1 MSEEAKKE
9 EIVEEGEFVEV
20 DLPEEK
26 PSGKIADLAPKE
38 ETTET
43 EEVDVEAQQ
52 AIEDVSSEPA
62 EKSQDELEDYSEK
75 VQKRISKLTR
85 KLREAERGQESAYE
99 YAKRMSEEN
108 QHLKTRSSTLD
119 RSYLQEAES
128 RLKSQKQQALAALK
142 NAHEVADYDKV
153 AKAQEVLAKIAVEEN
168 KVTVSKAQLEQQI
181 NVQEEQQANY
191 QDYVQPQQQVQAQPQ
206 QNLELA
212 ETDKKW
218 VEKNKWFGEDE
229 IMTVSAY
236 AIHNQL
242 QEEGFDLGT
251 EEYYSEIDKRIR
263 VEFPQ
268 KFNESSVK
276 SKPQQKVASAGR
288 VAGNTASNKRQ
299 VKLSPSEVQM
309 AKRLNVPLGEYAK
322 YVKR

>member
-9 EIVEEGEFVEV
+9 EMFDEGEIVEV

-38 ETTET
+38 END
-43 EEVDVEAQQ
+43 EEAEK
-52 AIEDVSSEPA
+52 AIEDVSEEPKEKA
-62 EKSQDELEDYSEK
+62 EDELEDYSEK

-99 YAKRMSEEN
+99 YAKRIAEEN
-108 QHLKTRSSTLD
+108 QQLKTRSSSLD

-128 RLKSQKQQALAALK
+128 RLKSQKAQALAALK
-142 NAHEVADYDKV
+142 NAHEVADYEKV

-168 KVTVSKAQLEQQI
+168 KVTTSKAQLEYQQ
-181 NVQEEQQANY
+181 NVQAEQQTNY
-191 QDYVQPQQQVQAQPQ
+191 QNYVQRPQ
-206 QNLELA
+206 QNAVPQLGERERA
-212 ETDKKW
+212 W
-218 VEKNKWFGEDE
+218 VEKNEWFGQDE
-229 IMTVSAY
+229 VMTMGAM
-236 AIHNQL
+236 AINNQL
-242 QEEGFDLGT
+242 EAEGFDVGS
-251 EEYYSEIDKRIR
+251 EEYYTEVDRRIR
-263 VEFPQ
+263 KEFPQ
-268 KFNESSVK
+268 KFTESSVK

-288 VAGNTASNKRQ
+288 VAGNPGSNKRQ

-309 AKRLNVPLGEYAK
+309 AKRLNVPLSEYAK

>member
-1 MSEEAKKE
+1 MSEEAKNE
-9 EIVEEGEFVEV
+9 EIVDEGEVVEV

-38 ETTET
+38 EHDE
-43 EEVDVEAQQ
+43 EAQE
-52 AIEDVSSEPA
+52 AIEDVSEEPE
-62 EKSQDELEDYSEK
+62 EKSADELEDYSEK

-99 YAKRMSEEN
+99 YAKRIAEEN
-108 QHLKTRSSTLD
+108 QHLKTRSSSLD

-128 RLKSQKQQALAALK
+128 RLKSQKAQALAALK
-142 NAHEVADYDKV
+142 NAHEVADYEKV

-168 KVTVSKAQLEQQI
+168 KVTTSKTQLEYQQH
-181 NVQEEQQANY
+181 VQEEQQTNY
-191 QDYVQPQQQVQAQPQ
+191 QNYVQQPQ
-206 QNLELA
+206 QNVAPQLGEKEQA
-212 ETDKKW
+212 W
-218 VEKNKWFGEDE
+218 VEKNEWFGQDE
-229 IMTVSAY
+229 VMTMGAM
-236 AIHNQL
+236 AINNQL
-242 QEEGFDLGT
+242 EAEGFDVGS
-251 EEYYSEIDKRIR
+251 EEYYTEVDRRIR
-263 VEFPQ
+263 KEFPQ
-268 KFNESSVK
+268 KFTESSVK

-288 VAGNTASNKRQ
+288 VAGNPGSNKRQ